1 MTNTLTLQKKESMM
15 KPKDKC
21 PKHKRSATVWY
32 RDTNEVICLK
42 CNSVIIKGVKK
53 TLKKN

>member
-1 MTNTLTLQKKESMM
+1 MI

-32 RDTNEVICLK
+32 RQTGELICLK

-53 TLKKN
+53 NFEKKLKKVW

>member
-1 MTNTLTLQKKESMM
+1 MT

-32 RDTNEVICLK
+32 RQTGELICLK
-42 CNSVIIKGVKK
+42 CNSVIIKGVRNKSK
-53 TLKKN
+53 IN